1 MSSPRIAL
9 IHATPLAIEPVN
21 SSFKKLW
28 PEASLQ
34 NILDDSLSKDHAA
47 VGHLTAD
54 MVERFID
61 LAQYAKRAGCQGI
74 LFTCSAFGEAIEA
87 AASAVGIP
95 TLKPNEAMF
104 EDALRVALE
113 AHQNDAATLNIGL
126 VATFAASIVSM
137 SEEFNSLTAGHGVGL
152 GIGNSGTVKLHSL
165 FVPHAMDALAQ
176 GHADQHHR
184 LVAEGIQTMPNC
196 DVIMLAQF
204 SMAAAQTL
212 AQSQTTATILTS
224 PECAVLALQK
234 RMKNV

>member
-1 MSSPRIAL
+1 MSAPRIAL

-34 NILDDSLSKDHAA
+34 NILDDSLSRDHAA
-47 VGHLTAD
+47 AGHLTAD

-87 AASAVGIP
+87 AAAAVAMP

-104 EDALRVALE
+104 EDALRAALK
-113 AHQNDAATLNIGL
+113 ANQNDTEVLNIGL
-126 VATFAASIVSM
+126 VATFSASIVSM
-137 SEEFNSLTAGHGVGL
+137 SQEFNALAASLERQVQ
-152 GIGNSGTVKLHSL
+152 LHSL
-165 FVPHAMDALAQ
+165 FVPNAMDALAQ
-176 GHADQHHR
+176 GHAEEHHR
-184 LVAEGIQTMPNC
+184 LIAEGVQTMPSC

-212 AQSQTTATILTS
+212 AQTKTNTTILTS

-234 RMKNV
+234 RMQDC

>member
-1 MSSPRIAL
+1 MSAPRIAL

-34 NILDDSLSKDHAA
+34 NILDDSLSRDHAA
-47 VGHLTAD
+47 AGHLTAA

-61 LAQYAKRAGCQGI
+61 LAQYAKLAGCEGI

-87 AASAVGIP
+87 AAASVAMP
-95 TLKPNEAMF
+95 TFKPNEAMF
-104 EDALRVALE
+104 EDALRMALN
-113 AHQNDAATLNIGL
+113 AHQNQASVLNIGL

-137 SEEFNSLTAGHGVGL
+137 SEEFTALTARLDRH
-152 GIGNSGTVKLHSL
+152 VKLHTL

-176 GHADQHHR
+176 GHANEHHR
-184 LVAEGIQTMPNC
+184 LIAKGVQTLPAC

-212 AQSQTTATILTS
+212 AQSQTAATVLTS

>member
-1 MSSPRIAL
+1 MSAQRIAL

-21 SSFKKLW
+21 ASFKKLW

-34 NILDDSLSKDHAA
+34 NILDDSLSRDHAA
-47 VGHLTAD
+47 AGHLTAD
-54 MVERFID
+54 MVERFIV

-87 AASAVGIP
+87 AAAAVAMP

-104 EDALRVALE
+104 EDALRAALK
-113 AHQNDAATLNIGL
+113 ANQNDAEVLHIGL

-137 SEEFNSLTAGHGVGL
+137 SEEFNALAASLERQVQ
-152 GIGNSGTVKLHSL
+152 LHSL
-165 FVPHAMDALAQ
+165 FVPNAMDALAQ
-176 GHADQHHR
+176 GHAEEHHR
-184 LVAEGIQTMPNC
+184 LIAEGVQTMPSC

-212 AQSQTTATILTS
+212 AQTKTNTTILTS

>member
-87 AASAVGIP
+87 AAIAVGIP

-113 AHQNDAATLNIGL
+113 TNPNDAEVLNIGL

-137 SEEFNSLTAGHGVGL
+137 SEEFNALTVGL
-152 GIGNSGTVKLHSL
+152 ERQVQLHTL

-176 GHADQHHR
+176 GHAEEHHK
-184 LVAEGIQTMPNC
+184 LIAEGIQSMPVC
-196 DVIMLAQF
+196 DVTMLAQF

-212 AQSQTTATILTS
+212 AQTKTTTHILTS

-234 RMKNV
+234 RMKND

>member
-1 MSSPRIAL
+1 MIAPRIAL

-47 VGHLTAD
+47 AGHLTAD

-87 AASAVGIP
+87 AAAAVAMP

-104 EDALRVALE
+104 EDALRAALK
-113 AHQNDAATLNIGL
+113 AHENDAEVLNIGL

-137 SEEFNSLTAGHGVGL
+137 SEEFNALTAGL
-152 GIGNSGTVKLHSL
+152 ERPVKLHSL

-176 GHADQHHR
+176 GHAQEHHR
-184 LVAEGIQTMPNC
+184 LIAEGVQTMPGC

-212 AQSQTTATILTS
+212 AQTKTSAPILTS

-234 RMKNV
+234 RMKND

>member
-1 MSSPRIAL
+1 MSAPRIAL

-21 SSFKKLW
+21 TSFKKLW

-34 NILDDSLSKDHAA
+34 NILDDSLSKDHTAA
-47 VGHLTAD
+47 GYLTAD

-87 AASAVGIP
+87 AAAAVAMP

-104 EDALRVALE
+104 EDALRAALN
-113 AHQNDAATLNIGL
+113 ANQNDAEVLNIGL

-137 SEEFNSLTAGHGVGL
+137 SEEFNALTAGL
-152 GIGNSGTVKLHSL
+152 ERKFKLHSL
-165 FVPHAMDALAQ
+165 FVPNAMDALAR
-176 GHADQHHR
+176 GHAEEHHR
-184 LVAEGIQTMPNC
+184 LIAEGVQTMPAC
-196 DVIMLAQF
+196 DVVMLAQF

-212 AQSQTTATILTS
+212 AQTKTNTSILTS

-234 RMKNV
+234 RMIYV

>member
-1 MSSPRIAL
+1 MSAPRIAL

-21 SSFKKLW
+21 ASFKKLW

-34 NILDDSLSKDHAA
+34 NILDDSLSRDHAA
-47 VGHLTAD
+47 AGHLTAD

-87 AASAVGIP
+87 AAAAVAMP

-104 EDALRVALE
+104 EDALRAALK
-113 AHQNDAATLNIGL
+113 ANQNDAEVLNIGL

-137 SEEFNSLTAGHGVGL
+137 SEEFNALAASLERQVQ
-152 GIGNSGTVKLHSL
+152 LHSL
-165 FVPHAMDALAQ
+165 FVPNAMDALAQ
-176 GHADQHHR
+176 GHAEEHHR
-184 LVAEGIQTMPNC
+184 LIAEGVQTMPSC

-212 AQSQTTATILTS
+212 AQTKTNTTILTS

>member
-1 MSSPRIAL
+1 MSAPRIAL

-47 VGHLTAD
+47 VGRLTAN

-61 LAQYAKRAGCQGI
+61 LAQYAKRAGCHGI

-87 AASAVGIP
+87 AAAAVGIP

-113 AHQNDAATLNIGL
+113 ANQDEAGVLNIGL

-137 SEEFNSLTAGHGVGL
+137 SEEFNALTVGL
-152 GIGNSGTVKLHSL
+152 ERQVQLHTL

-176 GHADQHHR
+176 GHADEHHR
-184 LVAEGIQTMPNC
+184 LIADGIQTMPAC
-196 DVIMLAQF
+196 DVILLAQF
-204 SMAAAQTL
+204 SMAAAQPM
-212 AQSQTTATILTS
+212 AQTQTTAPILTS

>member
-1 MSSPRIAL
+1 MSAPRIAL

-34 NILDDSLSKDHAA
+34 NILDDSLSKDHASA
-47 VGHLTAD
+47 GYLTTD

-87 AASAVGIP
+87 AAAAVAMP

-104 EDALRVALE
+104 EDALRAALK
-113 AHQNDAATLNIGL
+113 ANQNDAEVLNIGL
-126 VATFAASIVSM
+126 VATFSASIVSM
-137 SEEFNSLTAGHGVGL
+137 SQEFNALAASLERQVQ
-152 GIGNSGTVKLHSL
+152 LHSL
-165 FVPHAMDALAQ
+165 FVPNAMDELAQ
-176 GHADQHHR
+176 GHAEEHHR
-184 LVAEGIQTMPNC
+184 LIAEGVQTMPSC

-212 AQSQTTATILTS
+212 AQSKTNTSILTS

>member
-1 MSSPRIAL
+1 MIAPRIAL

-47 VGHLTAD
+47 AGHLTAD

-87 AASAVGIP
+87 AAAAVAMP
-95 TLKPNEAMF
+95 TLKPNDAMF
-104 EDALRVALE
+104 EDALRAALK
-113 AHQNDAATLNIGL
+113 AHENDAEVLNIGL

-137 SEEFNSLTAGHGVGL
+137 SEEFNALTAGL
-152 GIGNSGTVKLHSL
+152 EREVKLHSL
-165 FVPHAMDALAQ
+165 FVPNAMDALAQ
-176 GHADQHHR
+176 GHAQEHHR
-184 LVAEGIQTMPNC
+184 LIAEGVQTMPGC

-212 AQSQTTATILTS
+212 AQTKTSAPILTS

-234 RMKNV
+234 RMKND

>member
-1 MSSPRIAL
+1 MSAPRIAL

-21 SSFKKLW
+21 TSFKKLW

-47 VGHLTAD
+47 AGYLTAD
-54 MVERFID
+54 MVGRFID

-87 AASAVGIP
+87 AAKAVAMP

-104 EDALRVALE
+104 EDALRTALT
-113 AHQNDAATLNIGL
+113 AHQNDAEVLNIGL

-137 SEEFNSLTAGHGVGL
+137 SEEFNALTAGL
-152 GIGNSGTVKLHSL
+152 EREVKLHSL
-165 FVPHAMDALAQ
+165 FVPNAMDALAQ
-176 GHADQHHR
+176 GHAEAHHR
-184 LVAEGIQTMPNC
+184 LIAEGVPTMPAC

-204 SMAAAQTL
+204 SMATAQTL
-212 AQSQTTATILTS
+212 AQTKTNTTILTS
-224 PECAVLALQK
+224 PDCAVLALQK
-234 RMKNV
+234 RMNNV

>member
-1 MSSPRIAL
+1 
-9 IHATPLAIEPVN
+9 
-21 SSFKKLW
+21 
-28 PEASLQ
+28 
-34 NILDDSLSKDHAA
+34 
-47 VGHLTAD
+47 
-54 MVERFID
+54 MVERFIV

-87 AASAVGIP
+87 AAAAVAMP

-104 EDALRVALE
+104 EDALRAALK
-113 AHQNDAATLNIGL
+113 ANQNDAEVLNIGL

-137 SEEFNSLTAGHGVGL
+137 SEEFNALAASLERQVQ
-152 GIGNSGTVKLHSL
+152 LHSL
-165 FVPHAMDALAQ
+165 FVPNAMDALAQ
-176 GHADQHHR
+176 GHAEEHHR
-184 LVAEGIQTMPNC
+184 LIAEGVQTMPSC

-212 AQSQTTATILTS
+212 AQTKTNTTILTS

>member
-1 MSSPRIAL
+1 MSAQRIAL

-21 SSFKKLW
+21 ASFKKLW

-34 NILDDSLSKDHAA
+34 NILDDSLSRDHAA
-47 VGHLTAD
+47 AGHLTAD
-54 MVERFID
+54 MVERFIV

-87 AASAVGIP
+87 AAAAVAMP

-104 EDALRVALE
+104 EDALRAALK
-113 AHQNDAATLNIGL
+113 ANQNDAEALSIGV

-137 SEEFNSLTAGHGVGL
+137 SEEFNALAASLERQVQ
-152 GIGNSGTVKLHSL
+152 LHSL
-165 FVPHAMDALAQ
+165 FVPNAMDALAQ
-176 GHADQHHR
+176 GHAEEHHR
-184 LVAEGIQTMPNC
+184 LIAEGVQTMPSC

-212 AQSQTTATILTS
+212 AQTKTNTTILTS

>member
-1 MSSPRIAL
+1 MSAQRIAL

-21 SSFKKLW
+21 ASFKRLW

-34 NILDDSLSKDHAA
+34 NILDDSLSRDHAA
-47 VGHLTAD
+47 AGHLTAD

-61 LAQYAKRAGCQGI
+61 LAQYAKRAGCHGI

-87 AASAVGIP
+87 AAAAVAMP
-95 TLKPNEAMF
+95 TFKPNEAMF
-104 EDALRVALE
+104 EDALRAALR
-113 AHQNDAATLNIGL
+113 ANQNDAEVLNIGL
-126 VATFAASIVSM
+126 VATFSASIVSM
-137 SEEFNSLTAGHGVGL
+137 SQEFNALAASLERQVQ
-152 GIGNSGTVKLHSL
+152 LHSL
-165 FVPHAMDALAQ
+165 FVPNAMDALAQ
-176 GHADQHHR
+176 GHAEEHHR
-184 LVAEGIQTMPNC
+184 LIAEGVQTMPSC

-212 AQSQTTATILTS
+212 AQSKTNTSILTS